1 MIRKLLS
8 LLHNKILIVSIL
20 ILIQLFVFFGI
31 VFKLSEYFVA
41 IYFILIALSFCM
53 SIYIINKNDNPTYKL
68 TWVLLIMAVPVF
80 GGLIYLLFG
89 GQKVPKEL
97 RKRDSEA
104 LENYQE
110 IPGRIQKSWRLWR
123 QRIRLHTSRPTI
135 CGRMQSFPSTIIRKQ
150 PTFQ

>member
-53 SIYIINKNDNPTYKL
+53 SI
-68 TWVLLIMAVPVF
+68 
-80 GGLIYLLFG
+80 
-89 GQKVPKEL
+89 
-97 RKRDSEA
+97 
-104 LENYQE
+104 
-110 IPGRIQKSWRLWR
+110 
-123 QRIRLHTSRPTI
+123 
-135 CGRMQSFPSTIIRKQ
+135 
-150 PTFQ
+150 

>member
-68 TWVLLIMAVPVF
+68 TWVLLIMAVPVV

-89 GQKVPKEL
+89 GAAQ
-97 RKRDSEA
+97 A
-104 LENYQE
+104 
-110 IPGRIQKSWRLWR
+110 R
-123 QRIRLHTSRPTI
+123 QRGTGKLSGNFLAEYRNHGGSG
-135 CGRMQSFPSTIIRKQ
+135 GRGSACTQAGQLFMEECNLSHLQSYGNNLLSGR
-150 PTFQ
+150 